1 LPETPRGRDVVTN
14 ETCERDWIER
24 YLLASKDV
32 GDKIENSKD
41 VGKSSSIQLDAEKTY
56 WVESS

>member
-1 LPETPRGRDVVTN
+1 MV
-14 ETCERDWIER
+14 R